1 MTTHAVRHSSLQEG
15 DSVHMYDV
23 LLELETE
30 TLVEEAY
37 RLDDFAGSVTML
49 IESQEE
55 ACMAKILVPEGQEVP
70 VGTPIA
76 IMCEDDDQLN
86 AAAAQAP
93 KVASIKDTYE
103 ADKQQAGP
111 SVRTLVWQSYLK
123 ESKKEPGS
131 SCGCM

>member
-1 MTTHAVRHSSLQEG
+1 
-15 DSVHMYDV
+15 MYDI

-30 TLVEEAY
+30 SLVEEAY

-49 IESQEE
+49 IETQEE
-55 ACMAKILVPEGQEVP
+55 AQLAKILVPEGQEVP

-76 IMCEDDDQLN
+76 VMCEDLDQQQ
-86 AAAAQAP
+86 AAVAQAS
-93 KVASIKDTYE
+93 KVASVKDLYA
-103 ADKQQAGP
+103 ADRQQTGP

-123 ESKKEPGS
+123 ESKKEGGS